1 MQDLR
6 IEFSRGPMAGET
18 SRFDLGTVV
27 VGREPRSEEPGQS
40 LLVLRGADGAVS
52 RNHAL
57 IYDRDGLVYLKN
69 TGGNGTK
76 VDGKL
81 TFEETPLSPGSVIS
95 IGSNH
100 EFTLDWQGAGLD
112 SRSAKAR
119 EAKKK
124 TTTKVASTGML
135 ASPVVRSL
143 LVVYLL
149 GIAAVAVWLSWRGS
163 LGAEVPDDWP
173 RLGAAYESYQP
184 EGVSEAE
191 KARRARLAEAML
203 VRLRVLRTNERTKDV
218 HRLCRELMRLDSDIE
233 SPLYRYGAKCLGKE
247 T

>member
-6 IEFSRGPMAGET
+6 IVFNRGPMAGES
-18 SRFDLGTVV
+18 SRYDLGTVV

-81 TFEETPLSPGSVIS
+81 TLEETPLRPGAVIA
-95 IGSNH
+95 IGDNH
-100 EFTLDWQGAGLD
+100 EFTLDWQGAGHD
-112 SRSAKAR
+112 SRSARAR
-119 EAKKK
+119 DEGKR

-143 LVVYLL
+143 LIVYLL
-149 GIAAVAVWLSWRGS
+149 GIAAVAVWLNWRAS
-163 LGAEVPDDWP
+163 LGGEIADDWP
-173 RLGAAYESYQP
+173 KLDAAYEAYQP
-184 EGVSEAE
+184 VGVSEAE
-191 KARRARLAEAML
+191 KARRTRIAEAML
-203 VRLRVLRTNERTKDV
+203 VRLRVLRTNERTRDV

-233 SPLYRYGAKCLGKE
+233 SPLYRYGAKCLGRE